1 MKLLINHPLSW
12 KTTISFLS
20 LATLLILLIS
30 WLTISGVLPIKMAI
44 DYSPKESNFI
54 QVWVVIAIFVGILL
68 PGTAFVAWIRH
79 PEPRLVLGFYLLV
92 LLVQIVTEQVL
103 SGVLFSSIVVPIG
116 TIYTAFRLGQLW
128 QGQKLLATNSQTVV
142 PYQKLMY
149 VLLWLILLFW
159 LSNLLMLLVLP
170 WRLIL

>member
-1 MKLLINHPLSW
+1 MTPLNW

-20 LATLLILLIS
+20 LATLLTLLIG

-44 DYSPKESNFI
+44 NYSQKESNFI
-54 QVWVVIAIFVGILL
+54 QVWIVIAIVVGLL
-68 PGTAFVAWIRH
+68 LLTIAFSVWSRH
-79 PEPRLVLGFYLLV
+79 PEPRKILGFYLLV

-103 SGVLFSSIVVPIG
+103 SGVLFSSIVVAIG
-116 TIYTAFRLGQLW
+116 TIYTAFRLWQLW
-128 QGQKLLATNSQTVV
+128 QGQKLLAANSQTVV
-142 PYQKLMY
+142 PHRKLMY

-159 LSNLLMLLVLP
+159 LSNLIMLLVLP

>member
-20 LATLLILLIS
+20 LATLLILLIG

-44 DYSPKESNFI
+44 DYSQKEVNFL
-54 QVWVVIAIFVGILL
+54 QAWVVIAIFVGILL
-68 PGTAFVAWIRH
+68 PATAFLVWIRH
-79 PEPRLVLGFYLLV
+79 PEPRKVLGFYLLV

-103 SGVLFSSIVVPIG
+103 SGVLFSSIVVAIG
-116 TIYTAFRLGQLW
+116 TIYTVFRLWQLW
-128 QGQKLLATNSQTVV
+128 QGQKLLAANSKTVV
-142 PYQKLMY
+142 PHRKLMY

-159 LSNLLMLLVLP
+159 LSNLIMLLVLP